1 MKKKLIILQFF
12 ILGVF
17 PSFLYSQYEY
27 YNSASVMLP
36 NANIMICGGVSSGG
50 GPTNQCTV
58 ILSTP
63 NITTSGGDLHIITAM
78 NTSRVNHT
86 MTLLPDGRVLVAGGH
101 TAIAFNNPAGNF
113 PKSLISTGTPT
124 NSAEICLSS
133 PPYTCTSITGG
144 MLSPRAGHTAT
155 LLSYGPNAGNVL
167 ICGGQDTSN
176 SVTSTC
182 EIFITS
188 TTQFVNGPNMTS
200 ERFYHTASMLPNG
213 KVFVFGG
220 IKSLGS
226 PPVFSHTSEIY
237 DPTQNSFVAFVDP
250 FYTSRVFHSATVLN
264 NGNVLITGGYNNNN
278 GEEFFSDDFSDVQTL
293 QGQGT
298 WGFLQNVEMFDQNG
312 SRLSLEVDPD
322 KILPY
327 RISNQFSLLQTNG
340 KVIMMG
346 GRGNIPVTYYS
357 PSITF
362 SGPPVSNSSILNLNW
377 PDSVSDPTGTRITS
391 ISPTTPSML
400 KFNQTTQ
407 LSRLVTG
414 RIINGDLF
422 IAPHTP
428 WYEPRVQAENFEWYA
443 TGPSTTSLDGVMVG
457 NEMNRGVINTI
468 LTLNDPS
475 QISGSYVKF
484 EPITGL
490 GAEDTTASGHMVV
503 HPTDPILGDPADIID
518 GTMTITIRSNL
529 SSIYEGSIIKGTITL
544 TGAFLPAREGTANSF
559 SATIT
564 GGTAE
569 VSNGSV
575 GSDGNIIWLN
585 LNFSNLSG
593 TVICATDTCHFPAN
607 FGGDLSGINFDLS
620 FTSNQVD
627 LSGQT
632 YKTNQSTIVV
642 RDMIFADIARL
653 SPKDFTFNDDSILTL
668 NNIDPY
674 PLFDYN
680 GVIRESG
687 IPYIIG
693 GRNCESDP
701 ESNCIRDNPQFDPSN
716 TSFFETETISSWKD
730 YGKLNTKRANH
741 TTTVLDNGDVLVC
754 GGTDGTQTLAS
765 CELHNSGDN
774 TWVIV
779 STMSEARSYHTATLL
794 TNGTVLIA
802 GGVHGDVNESM
813 AMDSAEIYYP
823 QTKTFVPTS
832 NMKFQRAGHTQTLLP
847 DGNVL
852 ITGGISSGNYSKT
865 AEIFISTANTFI
877 RVGDMA
883 TTRTKHTATL
893 MKDGRVLIAGGSN
906 SSVLKSCEIFNHQ
919 TNTFAS
925 TGDLTYG
932 RHSHTAH
939 LMEDGRVVVFGGNS
953 GIGATNIVEAFT
965 GTEWKVLG
973 DPSDGPISISN
984 ITSHS
989 SILLPDKN
997 IAITGGERL
1006 DKSGIIEHEARI
1018 FLNEFYISMSGPEI
1032 SFGDTGKI
1040 MSHSATLLPS
1050 NDVMI
1055 IGGWDGQNY
1064 LDTTKGMYYLMFTP
1078 DAYGRDSLKRG
1089 TSPVTRK
1096 PLISNATTRFDRGD
1110 DIVIYST
1117 SSNLHSIS
1125 DASNDGSGGHNS
1137 DFAKPR
1143 IILRGINNEF
1153 MIDLSS
1159 QIYVSTSNTTDWNKT
1174 LSTITVRVPSDVN
1187 QLPYGWYYLYDCN
1200 SGICSDGY
1208 IVQASTPRPE
1218 CTITGLAATESQSTT
1233 SIKWNWSLYDTTNSN
1248 GFAVFSASGVFV
1260 STVSFPEP
1268 LSLPATYY
1276 QTGLLPNT
1284 PSKIQVGCY
1293 NIGGF
1298 SDPSRYAVAESTVY
1312 TKANPPKDL
1321 RVVYASFDT
1330 VELEWDANGN
1340 NPDYT
1345 PYQLEVSTY
1354 SGFDEYAIAMD
1365 FVNNYKKTNLTIRNL
1380 EPNNRYY
1387 FRVMAR
1393 NGNGIPTL
1401 YDSQYYTS
1409 PVSTITVGNIT
1420 GLSGMPLTTQS
1431 IKWSWNKSG
1440 GATGYEV
1447 WRYLTK
1453 IEPILKTTT
1462 DVSVFL
1468 SSTTYP
1474 YFTQLNLST
1483 NTAYQ
1488 VKVRSYKK
1496 DPATYN
1502 ELVMGPFSISEPVY
1516 TLAAVPAPA
1525 SPNVYSEVS
1534 TGSFKVN
1541 WVSNGNDLDAYT
1553 TGVVNTSYRLEVSRD
1568 PAFLEL
1574 SSFDITPDTSSPINI
1589 SYVVTGLKP
1598 NYRYYSRVYAI
1609 NKAGHTT
1616 DTPADLG
1623 SKYTLANAPLNVFVA
1638 SVSVSGVRVG
1648 WDPGE
1653 NSEETIYEL
1662 RTTSMS
1668 FETPYISTPI
1678 PFSKQYVDTEYLV
1691 NGLWLK
1697 TTYYFDVAA
1706 MNKEGKETAR
1716 IQTMTPA
1723 VTLGGPGEAPSS
1735 SILGL
1740 TDPENNVE
1748 ISGKLSDGRSVVL
1761 SIPSDSFKTQQPI
1774 AVARLYDNKCGFTF
1788 GGSTIAFGIYSNEQ
1802 PYVPMTFEFNYFYDE
1817 AINSSNPPDINSNIS
1832 RVTLARYNPLTGQCL
1847 PVKTEIDTGL
1857 RTITAIVNH
1866 LSVYQL
1872 IMVTPPTDLS
1882 NVKVFPNP
1890 FYPNRSGEGFIT
1902 ITGLPD
1908 KTTLTFYTLSGQ
1920 KVYDTRADSTGI
1932 AYWDGMNSKEGKVAS
1947 GIYLCVIKSPYG
1959 KKTIKIAIER

>member
-12 ILGVF
+12 ILAIF
-17 PSFLYSQYEY
+17 SSFLYSQYDH

-36 NANIMICGGVSSGG
+36 NANIMMCGGVSGVG
-50 GPTNQCTV
+50 VTNSCTV

-63 NITTSGGDLHIITAM
+63 NITTSGGDLYITTKM
-78 NTSRVNHT
+78 NEQRVNHT

-101 TAIAFNNPAGNF
+101 TAIAFNNPASNF

-133 PPYTCTSITGG
+133 PPYTCTSIDSS
-144 MLSPRAGHTAT
+144 MSSPRAGHTAT
-155 LLSYGPNAGNVL
+155 LLTYGQSAGNVL
-167 ICGGQDTSN
+167 ICGGQNDASSISN
-176 SVTSTC
+176 SC
-182 EIFITS
+182 DIFITS
-188 TTQFVNGPNMTS
+188 KTVFESGPNMTS

-220 IKSLGS
+220 IKSLS
-226 PPVFSHTSEIY
+226 LLEFSHTSEIY
-237 DPTQNSFVAFVDP
+237 DPTENKFYAFIDP

-264 NGNVLITGGYNNNN
+264 NGNVLITGGYNNSN
-278 GEEFFSDDFSDVQTL
+278 GKEIFSYDSSNVQTS

-298 WGFLQNVEMFDQNG
+298 WGFIQNVEMFDQNG
-312 SRLSLEVDPD
+312 ARVSLEVDPD

-340 KVIMMG
+340 KLIMMG

-357 PSITF
+357 PTITF
-362 SGPPVSNSSILNLNW
+362 SDSSTLYLNL
-377 PDSVSDPTGTRITS
+377 PTSVTDPTGIRETS
-391 ISPTTPSML
+391 IDTIASDKQL
-400 KFNQTTQ
+400 KFKQSID
-407 LSRLVTG
+407 LSKPVTG

-422 IAPHTP
+422 LGKTD
-428 WYEPRVQAENFEWYA
+428 EPRLTAKNLEWYG
-443 TGPSTTSLDGVMVG
+443 TGSSTTTLDGIMG
-457 NEMNRGVINTI
+457 NRGKI
-468 LTLNDPS
+468 
-475 QISGSYVKF
+475 
-484 EPITGL
+484 
-490 GAEDTTASGHMVV
+490 DTTLSLRNPSGNVYFA
-503 HPTDPILGDPADIID
+503 P
-518 GTMTITIRSNL
+518 
-529 SSIYEGSIIKGTITL
+529 ITL
-544 TGAFLPAREGTANSF
+544 TGNDGTTNNNNIYVDGNLITSPSEIYIRIDSNLSNLYAGSVINGTATLTN
-559 SATIT
+559 ATIT
-564 GGTAE
+564 HSSFTATITDGKG
-569 VSNGSV
+569 VINGVEIDSE
-575 GSDGNIIWLN
+575 GNLKGYIK
-585 LNFSNLSG
+585 FSELEGAVECS
-593 TVICATDTCHFPAN
+593 TDTCNFPYTN
-607 FGGDLSGINFDLS
+607 FSALFGNIVFNLS
-620 FTSNQVD
+620 FTSDKID
-627 LSGQT
+627 LSGQDYNVSGGT
-632 YKTNQSTIVV
+632 VV
-642 RDMIFADIARL
+642 IRDMIFADIARL
-653 SPKDFTFNDDSILTL
+653 SPKDFTFNFDDDSILTID
-668 NNIDPY
+668 NISPY

-687 IPYIIG
+687 IPDIIG
-693 GRNCESDP
+693 GRKCSETG
-701 ESNCIRDNPQFDPSN
+701 CIRNNPVFTPSN

-741 TTTVLDNGDVLVC
+741 TTTVLNNGDVLVC

-765 CELHNSGDN
+765 CELYNSGDN

-802 GGVHGDVNESM
+802 GGVHGDVDESM

-906 SSVLKSCEIFNHQ
+906 NSVLKSYEIFNHQ
-919 TNTFAS
+919 TNTFPEA
-925 TGDLTYG
+925 GEMQNP

-989 SILLPDKN
+989 SILLPNKN

-1032 SFGDTGKI
+1032 SFGDTGKTI
-1040 MSHSATLLPS
+1040 SHSAALLPS

-1055 IGGWDGQNY
+1055 TGGWDGQNY

-1847 PVKTEIDTGL
+1847 PVKTEINTGL

>member
-12 ILGVF
+12 ILGIF
-17 PSFLYSQYEY
+17 SSFLYSQYDY

-36 NANIMICGGVSSGG
+36 NANIMMCGGVSGG
-50 GPTNQCTV
+50 GVTNRCTV

-101 TAIAFNNPAGNF
+101 TAIAFNNPANNF

-124 NSAEICLSS
+124 SSAEICLSS
-133 PPYTCTSITGG
+133 PPYTCTGIVN
-144 MLSPRAGHTAT
+144 MLSQRAGHTAT
-155 LLSYGPNAGNVL
+155 LLTYGQSAGDVL
-167 ICGGQDTSN
+167 ICGGQNNASGSISN
-176 SVTSTC
+176 SC

-188 TTQFVNGPNMTS
+188 KTVFESGPNMTS
-200 ERFYHTASMLPNG
+200 QRFYHTASILPNG

-220 IKSLGS
+220 ITSLS
-226 PPVFSHTSEIY
+226 PLGFSHTSEIY
-237 DPTQNSFVAFVDP
+237 DPTQNTFDALIDP

-264 NGNVLITGGYNNNN
+264 NGNVLITGGYNNSN
-278 GEEFFSDDFSDVQTL
+278 GEEMFSDDSPDVQTS

-298 WGFLQNVEMFDQNG
+298 WGFIQNVEMFDQNG
-312 SRLSLEVDPD
+312 ARVSLEVGLD

-340 KVIMMG
+340 KLIMMG

-357 PSITF
+357 PNITF
-362 SGPPVSNSSILNLNW
+362 SDSSTLYLNPPTNVT
-377 PDSVSDPTGTRITS
+377 DPTGIRIASIDSTTS
-391 ISPTTPSML
+391 DKKLQFEQSID
-400 KFNQTTQ
+400 
-407 LSRLVTG
+407 LSKPVTG

-422 IAPHTP
+422 LGKTED
-428 WYEPRVQAENFEWYA
+428 EPRLTAENLEWYGTA
-443 TGPSTTSLDGVMVG
+443 PSTATLDGIMVG
-457 NEMNRGVINTI
+457 DIDNRGKIDTILSLRNPSGNVYFAPITNLTGNNCNTNNNDIYVDANLNIISPSEIYIRIDSKLSDLYAGSVINGTAT
-468 LTLNDPS
+468 LTS
-475 QISGSYVKF
+475 
-484 EPITGL
+484 
-490 GAEDTTASGHMVV
+490 A
-503 HPTDPILGDPADIID
+503 
-518 GTMTITIRSNL
+518 
-529 SSIYEGSIIKGTITL
+529 TITL
-544 TGAFLPAREGTANSF
+544 SSF
-559 SATIT
+559 TATIT
-564 GGTAE
+564 GGIGEITNA
-569 VSNGSV
+569 SI
-575 GSDGNIIWLN
+575 DGEGN
-585 LNFSNLSG
+585 LITGDIRFSNLNGVVTCS
-593 TVICATDTCHFPAN
+593 TDTCNFPFTN
-607 FGGDLSGINFDLS
+607 FSASFSGIGFNLS
-620 FTSNQVD
+620 FTSDKID
-627 LSGQT
+627 LSGQDYNVSGGT
-632 YKTNQSTIVV
+632 VV
-642 RDMIFADIARL
+642 IRDMIFADIARL
-653 SPKDFTFNDDSILTL
+653 SPKDFTFDFDDDSILTL

-741 TTTVLDNGDVLVC
+741 TTTVLNNGDVLVC

-765 CELHNSGDN
+765 CELYNSADN
-774 TWVIV
+774 AWVIV

-802 GGVHGDVNESM
+802 GGVHGDVNELM

-906 SSVLKSCEIFNHQ
+906 NSVLKSCEIFNHQ
-919 TNTFAS
+919 TNTFGS
-925 TGDLTYG
+925 TGNLTYG

-939 LMEDGRVVVFGGNS
+939 LMEDGRIVVFGGNS

-965 GTEWKVLG
+965 GTQWKVLG

-1006 DKSGIIEHEARI
+1006 DKSGIIENEARI

-1032 SFGDTGKI
+1032 SFGDTGKT
-1040 MSHSATLLPS
+1040 MSHSAALLPS

-1055 IGGWDGQNY
+1055 TGGWDGQNY

-1096 PLISNATTRFDRGD
+1096 PLISNATTRFDRGE

-1345 PYQLEVSTY
+1345 PYQVEISTY

-1847 PVKTEIDTGL
+1847 PVKTEINTGL